1 MSNLH
6 PATQLL
12 LFSVLVMFWL
22 VPLSAWWMLKGR
34 QDQKA
39 RLWFAGIALYALATT
54 VFAFSRASASPAAYA
69 LTFFCSLGSIALM
82 IEAIRRELDAS
93 EGISNAGR
101 YLLATSIPAI
111 LIPLVLLREEYLG
124 RVIYLVYQSGLQIW
138 LIMLA
143 VRIKRAWGSKALD
156 VVIMAFA
163 LYTLTNLARI
173 GEWVISGQIEPLLSF
188 TVLSNVAVT
197 VNLLSVVFYSFGYWG
212 FSLEKAQ
219 RSAELSARQALEAQ
233 AREQDA
239 RHQQAMALE
248 RERMAIRM
256 VELGRFAQAG
266 ALSASIAHEI
276 NQPLASV
283 RLNLES
289 AVAVLNEEAEE
300 GRLGRLLRLSLE
312 ENQRAATVIR
322 RIRGLFQGKASEVK
336 LMSVDAV
343 VDQATRLLRQNRRAN
358 GVTVDVSLNA
368 PAPIRI
374 ADGEL
379 IHALI
384 NLADN
389 ALDSVKATQEGSKVI
404 RISTVQDRETTRI
417 RISDNG
423 VGIPA
428 ALRETLF
435 ELGISSKP
443 EGMGLGLW
451 LARNIVER
459 NAGRLLLEDSPSG
472 RSSFVIVLPAPGGG
486 IERPG

>member
-12 LFSVLVMFWL
+12 LLCALVMFWL

-34 QDQKA
+34 KDQKA

-54 VFAFSRASASPAAYA
+54 IFAFSRASAGPAAYA
-69 LTFFCSLGSIALM
+69 LTFLCSLASIALM
-82 IEAIRRELDAS
+82 IEALRLELDPG
-93 EGISNAGR
+93 EKISNADR

-111 LIPLVLLREEYLG
+111 LIPLVLLQEEYLG
-124 RVIYLVYQSGLQIW
+124 RLIFLACQSGLQLW

-143 VRIKRAWGSKALD
+143 FRIKRVWSSKALD

-163 LYTLTNLARI
+163 FYSLTNLARI
-173 GEWVISGQIEPLLSF
+173 GEWVISSQIEPLLSF
-188 TVLSNVAVT
+188 TLLSNLAVT
-197 VNLLSVVFYSFGYWG
+197 VNFLSVVFYSFGYWG

-219 RSAELSARQALEAQ
+219 RNAELSAQQALEAQ
-233 AREQDA
+233 VREHDA
-239 RHQQAMALE
+239 RHQQAMASE
-248 RERMAIRM
+248 RERLAIRM

-289 AVAVLNEEAEE
+289 AVEVLSKEAET
-300 GRLGRLLRLSLE
+300 GRLRRLLCLSLE
-312 ENQRAATVIR
+312 ENQRAATIIR

-343 VDQATRLLRQNRRAN
+343 VDQATRLLQQNRRAT
-358 GVTVDVSLNA
+358 GVTVKVSLNA

-384 NLADN
+384 NLTDN
-389 ALDSVKATQEGSKVI
+389 ALDSVKATQEGSKEI
-404 RISTVQDRETTRI
+404 TISTVQDREATRI

-423 VGIPA
+423 VGVPA

-459 NAGRLLLEDSPSG
+459 NGGQLLLEDSTSG
-472 RSSFVIVLPAPGGG
+472 RSSFVIVLPAPGGDL
-486 IERPG
+486 ERPG